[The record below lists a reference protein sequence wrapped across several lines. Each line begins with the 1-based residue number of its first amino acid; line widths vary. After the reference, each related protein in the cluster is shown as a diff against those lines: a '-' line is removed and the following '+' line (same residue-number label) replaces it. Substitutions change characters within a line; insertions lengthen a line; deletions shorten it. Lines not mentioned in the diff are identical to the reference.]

1 MPPNLRG
8 NRFAA
13 RCEWA
18 RSRLSAHS
26 CCRACCRI
34 CVATRLKLYLVEDLT
49 TRLIDLLHQG
59 KLDLVLLALPYD
71 CGAAETIVL
80 FDDPLLAALPAE
92 HPLVEERN
100 IDPQHLSK
108 DLLLLKDGHCLREH
122 ALAACDFTGRR
133 YGDEFEATSLQTL
146 VQMVDNGLG
155 TTLCL
160 NSRPMPAC

>member
-1 MPPNLRG
+1 MQHLPSVRHLRHLM
-8 NRFAA
+8 A
-13 RCEWA
+13 
-18 RSRLSAHS
+18 
-26 CCRACCRI
+26 
-34 CVATRLKLYLVEDLT
+34 
-49 TRLIDLLHQG
+49 
-59 KLDLVLLALPYD
+59 LAD
-71 CGAAETIVL
+71 HGHFCGAAETIVL
-80 FDDPLLAALPAE
+80 LDDPLLAALPAE

-100 IDPQHLSK
+100 IDPQHLSR